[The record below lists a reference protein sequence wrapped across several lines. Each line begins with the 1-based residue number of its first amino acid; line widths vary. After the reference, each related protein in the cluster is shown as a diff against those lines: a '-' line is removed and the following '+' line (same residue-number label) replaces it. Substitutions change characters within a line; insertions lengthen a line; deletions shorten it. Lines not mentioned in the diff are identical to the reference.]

1 MLGNIVSALISGGV
15 SLIAA
20 LFSFLPEIDMASLP
34 LVPPKEFSDVLGF
47 FNWFVPVADLL
58 TIFALW
64 VAAVLA
70 INILLPLLR
79 LVGSVKGD

>member
-1 MLGNIVSALISGGV
+1 MLGNIVSMLISGGV
-15 SLIAA
+15 SLLAA
-20 LFSFLPEIDMASLP
+20 LFDFLPEIDLSSIP
-34 LVPPKEFSDVLGF
+34 IVPPKEVSDVLGF

-58 TIFALW
+58 TIFAVW